1 MSKITKDDIDWDN
14 FPAYIAGETKPKV
27 LTEEEKDWI
36 VENHN
41 NEEEMTKNDPTI
53 IRRTE
58 DEQRARM
65 LRNIRNALLSESD
78 WTQQPDVPEETRTK
92 WQSYRQ
98 ALRDIT
104 KHENFPNITEKD
116 FPTKP
121 S

>member
-1 MSKITKDDIDWDN
+1 MSKITKDDINWDN

-27 LTEEEKDWI
+27 LTEEEKDQI
-36 VENHN
+36 VDAHN
-41 NEEEMTKNDPTI
+41 NAATWLANDPSI
-53 IRRTE
+53 IRGSE

-65 LRNIRNALLSESD
+65 LRKVRNGLLNESD

-98 ALRDIT
+98 QLRDIT
-104 KHENFPNITEKD
+104 THENFPNITEKD

>member
-27 LTEEEKDWI
+27 LTEKEKDEI
-36 VENHN
+36 VEHHN
-41 NEEEMTKNDPTI
+41 REEENKDFDTLLREKS
-53 IRRTE
+53 E
-58 DEQRARM
+58 DEQRAYAIRQS
-65 LRNIRNALLSESD
+65 RNVLLAETD
-78 WTQQPDVPEETRTK
+78 WTQQPDVPENTRTK

-98 ALRDIT
+98 ALRDLPT
-104 KHENFPNITEKD
+104 HENFPNIKMED

>member
-14 FPAYIAGETKPKV
+14 FPVYIAGETKPKV

-41 NEEEMTKNDPTI
+41 NEEENLKFDNSI
-53 IRRTE
+53 IRGTE

-78 WTQQPDVPEETRTK
+78 WTQQPDVAEEIRNK
-92 WQSYRQ
+92 WKSYRQ
-98 ALRDIT
+98 ALRDLPT
-104 KHENFPNITEKD
+104 HKNFPNLKEED
-116 FPTKP
+116 FPDKP

>member
-14 FPAYIAGETKPKV
+14 YPAYIAGSSEPRV

-36 VENHN
+36 VETHN
-41 NEEEMTKNDPTI
+41 NEEEFLKNDPSVFTG
-53 IRRTE
+53 TE
-58 DEQRARM
+58 DENRAYM
-65 LRNIRNALLSESD
+65 LRKVRNAFLLETD
-78 WTQQPDVPEETRTK
+78 WTQQPDVPEATRTK

-98 ALRDIT
+98 ALRDIPT
-104 KHENFPNITEKD
+104 HENFPNITEED

>member
-14 FPAYIAGETKPKV
+14 FTAYIAGETKPKV

-41 NEEEMTKNDPTI
+41 NEEEMIKNDPTI

-78 WTQQPDVPEETRTK
+78 WTQQPDVAEEIRTK
-92 WQSYRQ
+92 WKSYRQ
-98 ALRDIT
+98 ALRDLPT
-104 KHENFPNITEKD
+104 HENFPNLKEED
-116 FPTKP
+116 FPDKP

>member
-14 FPAYIAGETKPKV
+14 YPAYIAGETKPKI
-27 LTEEEKDWI
+27 LTEAEKDEI
-36 VENHN
+36 VKHHN
-41 NEEEMTKNDPTI
+41 DAEELLKNDPSVP
-53 IRRTE
+53 RGAA
-58 DEQRARM
+58 DEQRALM
-65 LRNIRNALLSESD
+65 LRNMRNGLLRQSD

-104 KHENFPNITEKD
+104 KHENFPNITEED

>member
-14 FPAYIAGETKPKV
+14 FPAFIAGETKPKL
-27 LTEEEKDWI
+27 LTEAEKDEI
-36 VENHN
+36 VKTHN
-41 NEEEMTKNDPTI
+41 DAQEMFKNDPSI
-53 IRRTE
+53 SRGSE

-65 LRNIRNALLSESD
+65 LRKVRDVLLNQSD
-78 WTQQPDVPEETRTK
+78 WTQQPDVPEATRTK

-98 ALRDIT
+98 QLRDIT
-104 KHENFPNITEKD
+104 THENFPNITEKD

>member
-1 MSKITKDDIDWDN
+1 MSKITKNDINWDN

-41 NEEEMTKNDPTI
+41 NEEEMIKNDPTI

-78 WTQQPDVPEETRTK
+78 WTQQPDVAEEIRTK
-92 WQSYRQ
+92 WKSYRQ
-98 ALRDIT
+98 ALRDLPT
-104 KHENFPNITEKD
+104 HENFPNLKEED
-116 FPTKP
+116 FPDKP

>member
-36 VENHN
+36 VEHHN
-41 NEEEMTKNDPTI
+41 NEELINEPIFSGTQ
-53 IRRTE
+53 
-58 DEQRARM
+58 DEQMASMFRRM
-65 LRNIRNALLSESD
+65 RNSYLASTD

-98 ALRDIT
+98 ALRDLPT
-104 KHENFPNITEKD
+104 HKNWPNLEQSD
-116 FPTKP
+116 WPTKP

>member
-14 FPAYIAGETKPKV
+14 FPAYIAGSSEPRV

-41 NEEEMTKNDPTI
+41 NEEDYLKNDPTI
-53 IRRTE
+53 IKGTD
-58 DEQRARM
+58 DELKAKM
-65 LRNIRNALLSESD
+65 FRNIRNDLLSQSD

-98 ALRDIT
+98 ALRDLPT
-104 KHENFPNITEKD
+104 HENWPNLEQSD
-116 FPTKP
+116 WPTKP